1 MFFIYW
7 IDLVMQMADNF
18 LKFQRRRWWQ
28 SCYIWGGSLLLLL
41 LLLLEHFLLYFILSA
56 VSFNVK
62 LDCVVS
68 EDVVSFAFSL
78 DWRSFRIW
86 FADELSHSTGLPTLL
101 HFCQVNSL
109 VSKSRNL
116 SCFVLMNE
124 PFLQLVTSPN

>member
-1 MFFIYW
+1 
-7 IDLVMQMADNF
+7 MQLSDNF

-28 SCYIWGGSLLLLL
+28 SCYIWGGALLLLL

-78 DWRSFRIW
+78 D
-86 FADELSHSTGLPTLL
+86 
-101 HFCQVNSL
+101 
-109 VSKSRNL
+109 
-116 SCFVLMNE
+116 
-124 PFLQLVTSPN
+124 